1 MPACVGLGRWVLRI
15 PGCQSLKAKRS
26 VIRGMRDRL
35 RARYRV
41 SAAETDFQDE
51 PQRAE
56 LTVSLVSSDY
66 RLAESLLGKLD
77 DLVCSD
83 PRVHVVERDL
93 EVFRYGS
100 DTSVS
105 GRSEKWL
112 DVDSNE

>member
-1 MPACVGLGRWVLRI
+1 MPAFVGVGRWVLRI
-15 PGCQSLKAKRS
+15 PDCRSLKAKRS

-51 PQRAE
+51 PQRSE

-93 EVFRYGS
+93 DVFRCEG
-100 DTSVS
+100 DTPVS
-105 GRSEKWL
+105 GRSARWP
-112 DVDSNE
+112 DDD